1 VPETDVALGAEER
14 EMLRRVL
21 VWATMVAALMV
32 VPAVAAAATGAAKSP
47 AKPGPTP
54 RYYVALGDSLSQGMQ
69 PDAKGLT
76 VDTDDGYVDDI
87 GAWALKRI
95 PTLQVIKLG
104 CGGDTTTSL
113 LTGKGNDA
121 AAKAL
126 HCDRQ
131 GGSQLAAAVSFL
143 KSHHAAGEVPL
154 ITIDIG
160 ANDVDGCVTA
170 TNLSA
175 CLAAG
180 LNTIKVNTPKILNT
194 LRKAAPKGTK
204 LIAMNLYDPVLGGYF
219 APSTDPLHA
228 LALASPA
235 LTETVNATIDT
246 ASKAAGFKVAD
257 VGTAFHTTDTTPVT
271 WEGQTI
277 PADVAYV
284 CSWTWACQ
292 TPPSGPNI
300 HANRNGYQVIAN
312 TFERVIGKL

>member
-1 VPETDVALGAEER
+1 
-14 EMLRRVL
+14 MFRRVL
-21 VWATMVAALMV
+21 VCVTVLAAFAA
-32 VPAVAAAATGAAKSP
+32 VPAVGAASGSPKTPTTKPSP
-47 AKPGPTP
+47 AA

-69 PDAKGLT
+69 PNTKGQT
-76 VDTDDGYVDDI
+76 VDTDNGYVDDI
-87 GAWALKRI
+87 GAWATKRI

-104 CGGDTTTSL
+104 CGGDSTTSL

-131 GGSQLAAAVSFL
+131 GGSQLNAAVSFL
-143 KSHHAAGEVPL
+143 KAHHAAGEVPL

-170 TNLSA
+170 TNLTA

-180 LNTIKVNTPKILNT
+180 LKTIKVNTPKILNT

-204 LIAMNLYDPVLGGYF
+204 LVAMNLYDPVLGGYF
-219 APSTDPLHA
+219 APTTDPLHG

-235 LTETVNATIDT
+235 LTDAVNATIGA
-246 ASKAAGFKVAD
+246 ASKGAGFKVAD
-257 VGTAFHTTDTTPVT
+257 VGTAFHTDDTTAVT

-277 PADVAYV
+277 PANVAYV

-312 TFERVIGKL
+312 TFERVIGKP

>member
-1 VPETDVALGAEER
+1 
-14 EMLRRVL
+14 MLRRVL
-21 VWATMVAALMV
+21 VCVTVVA
-32 VPAVAAAATGAAKSP
+32 AVAAIPVVSSAATSSPTSRTSPKSP
-47 AKPGPTP
+47 TRTPGPAA

-69 PDAKGLT
+69 PNAIGQT

-87 GAWALKRI
+87 GAWGAHRI

-121 AAKAL
+121 NAKAL

-131 GGSQLAAAVSFL
+131 GGSQLKAAVSFL
-143 KSHHAAGEVPL
+143 KAHHAAGEVPL

-170 TNLSA
+170 PNLSV

-180 LNTIKVNTPKILNT
+180 LKTIKVNTPKILT
-194 LRKAAPKGTK
+194 ALRKAAPKGTK
-204 LIAMNLYDPVLGGYF
+204 LIAMNLYDPILGGYF
-219 APSTDPLHA
+219 APATNPLHT

-235 LTETVNATIDT
+235 LAKTVNATIGA
-246 ASKAAGFKVAD
+246 ASKASGFKVAD
-257 VGTAFHTTDTTPVT
+257 VGTAFHTYDTTPVT

-277 PADVAYV
+277 PANVAYV

>member
-1 VPETDVALGAEER
+1 
-14 EMLRRVL
+14 MLRRVL
-21 VWATMVAALMV
+21 VCVTVVAAFAAI
-32 VPAVAAAATGAAKSP
+32 PASGWAAGGSSKSP
-47 AKPGPTP
+47 KPTPGPAA
-54 RYYVALGDSLSQGMQ
+54 RYYVALGDSLAQGMQ
-69 PDAKGLT
+69 PDAEGLT

-87 GAWALKRI
+87 GAWAVHRI

-143 KSHHAAGEVPL
+143 KSHHHAGEVPL

-204 LIAMNLYDPVLGGYF
+204 LVAMNLYDPVLGGYF
-219 APSTDPLHA
+219 APTTDPLHG

-235 LTETVNATIDT
+235 LTQSVNATIGA
-246 ASKAAGFKVAD
+246 ASTGAGFKVAD
-257 VGTAFHTTDTTPVT
+257 VGTAFHTTDTSPVT

-277 PADVAYV
+277 PTNVAYV

-312 TFERVIGKL
+312 TFERVIGKP

>member
-1 VPETDVALGAEER
+1 
-14 EMLRRVL
+14 MLRRVL
-21 VWATMVAALMV
+21 VCVTVVA
-32 VPAVAAAATGAAKSP
+32 AVAAFPAVGLAAGGPSKSSKP
-47 AKPGPTP
+47 RPGPAA

-69 PDAKGLT
+69 PNLKGVT
-76 VDTDDGYVDDI
+76 VDTDDGYVDDL
-87 GAWALKRI
+87 GAWAAHRI

-121 AAKAL
+121 NAKAL
-126 HCDRQ
+126 HCNRQ

-170 TNLSA
+170 TDLAA

-180 LNTIKVNTPKILNT
+180 EKSIQVNTPKILNA

-204 LIAMNLYDPVLGGYF
+204 LVAMNLYDPVLGGYF
-219 APSTDPLHA
+219 APSTDPLHG

-235 LTETVNATIDT
+235 LTKTVNATIDT
-246 ASKAAGFKVAD
+246 ASTGAGFKVAD
-257 VGTAFHTTDTTPVT
+257 VGTAFHTYDTTPVT

-277 PADVAYV
+277 PANVAYV

-312 TFERVIGKL
+312 TFERVIGKP

>member
-1 VPETDVALGAEER
+1 
-14 EMLRRVL
+14 MLRRVL
-21 VWATMVAALMV
+21 VCVTVAA
-32 VPAVAAAATGAAKSP
+32 AVAAIPAVGWAAGGSSKSLKR
-47 AKPGPTP
+47 KPGPAA
-54 RYYVALGDSLSQGMQ
+54 RYYLALGDSLSQGMQ
-69 PDAKGLT
+69 PNAKGQT
-76 VDTDDGYVDDI
+76 VVTDDGYVDDI
-87 GAWALKRI
+87 GAWAVKRI

-113 LTGKGNDA
+113 LTGKGNEA

-131 GGSQLAAAVSFL
+131 GGSQLAAALSFL
-143 KSHHAAGEVPL
+143 KSHHSAGEVPL
-154 ITIDIG
+154 VTIDIG
-160 ANDVDGCVTA
+160 ANDVDGCVSA
-170 TNLSA
+170 TNLGA
-175 CLAAG
+175 CLGAG
-180 LNTIKVNTPKILNT
+180 LNTIKANTPKILNA

-204 LIAMNLYDPVLGGYF
+204 LVAMNLYDPVLGGYF
-219 APSTDPLHA
+219 APATDPLHA

-235 LTETVNATIDT
+235 LTETVNSTIAT
-246 ASKAAGFKVAD
+246 ASKRAGFKVAD
-257 VGTAFHTTDTTPVT
+257 VGTAFHTVDTTPVT

>member
-1 VPETDVALGAEER
+1 
-14 EMLRRVL
+14 M
-21 VWATMVAALMV
+21 
-32 VPAVAAAATGAAKSP
+32 
-47 AKPGPTP
+47 
-54 RYYVALGDSLSQGMQ
+54 ALGDSLSQGMQ
-69 PDAKGLT
+69 PNAKGVT

-87 GAWALKRI
+87 GAWAAHRI

-126 HCDRQ
+126 HCDRR

-180 LNTIKVNTPKILNT
+180 LKTIKVNTPKILNA

-204 LIAMNLYDPVLGGYF
+204 LVAMNLYDPVLGGYF
-219 APSTDPLHA
+219 APVDR
-228 LALASPA
+228 
-235 LTETVNATIDT
+235 
-246 ASKAAGFKVAD
+246 
-257 VGTAFHTTDTTPVT
+257 PVCT
-271 WEGQTI
+271 RSRW
-277 PADVAYV
+277 PR
-284 CSWTWACQ
+284 
-292 TPPSGPNI
+292 P
-300 HANRNGYQVIAN
+300 R
-312 TFERVIGKL
+312 

>member
-1 VPETDVALGAEER
+1 
-14 EMLRRVL
+14 MLRRVL
-21 VWATMVAALMV
+21 VCVTVVAV
-32 VPAVAAAATGAAKSP
+32 GAVAAIPAVGCGGQPASLKSP
-47 AKPGPTP
+47 TPKPGPAA

-69 PDAKGLT
+69 PNAAGLT

-87 GAWALKRI
+87 GAWAAHRI

-170 TNLSA
+170 PNLGA

-180 LNTIKVNTPKILNT
+180 
-194 LRKAAPKGTK
+194 
-204 LIAMNLYDPVLGGYF
+204 
-219 APSTDPLHA
+219 
-228 LALASPA
+228 
-235 LTETVNATIDT
+235 
-246 ASKAAGFKVAD
+246 
-257 VGTAFHTTDTTPVT
+257 
-271 WEGQTI
+271 
-277 PADVAYV
+277 
-284 CSWTWACQ
+284 
-292 TPPSGPNI
+292 
-300 HANRNGYQVIAN
+300 
-312 TFERVIGKL
+312 

>member
-1 VPETDVALGAEER
+1 
-14 EMLRRVL
+14 MLRRVL
-21 VWATMVAALMV
+21 VCVT
-32 VPAVAAAATGAAKSP
+32 VAAAIAAIPAVGWAATGSSKSP
-47 AKPGPTP
+47 KPTPKPGPAA
-54 RYYVALGDSLSQGMQ
+54 RYYVALGDSLAQGMQ
-69 PDAKGLT
+69 PNAAGLT
-76 VDTDDGYVDDI
+76 VETDDGYVDDI
-87 GAWALKRI
+87 GAWAAHRI
-95 PTLQVIKLG
+95 PSLQVIKLG
-104 CGGDTTTSL
+104 CGGDTTASL

-121 AAKAL
+121 AAKLL

-160 ANDVDGCVTA
+160 ANDVDGCVA
-170 TNLSA
+170 AANVGA

-180 LNTIKVNTPKILNT
+180 EQTIKVNTPKILNA

-204 LIAMNLYDPVLGGYF
+204 LVAMNLYDPVLGGYF

-235 LTETVNATIDT
+235 LTETVNATIDA
-246 ASKAAGFKVAD
+246 ASTAAGFKVAD
-257 VGTAFHTTDTTPVT
+257 VGTAFHTYDTTPVT

-277 PADVAYV
+277 PADVAYL

-312 TFERVIGKL
+312 TFERVIGKP